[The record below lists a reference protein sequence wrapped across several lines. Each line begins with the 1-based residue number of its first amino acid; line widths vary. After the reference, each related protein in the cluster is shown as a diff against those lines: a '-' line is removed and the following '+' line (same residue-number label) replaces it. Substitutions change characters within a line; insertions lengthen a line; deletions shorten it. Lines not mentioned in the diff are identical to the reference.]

1 MAGIKKRRTLFSRI
15 LADFFFLNALCLIL
29 ASLVLGTYLFRYT
42 VDQSKEQLLTNATF
56 AADATL
62 SCLKEGESLSASTV
76 NLFRSS
82 IENISESSSSS
93 IIILSVN
100 QKVFYASGKELALNE
115 AALAGNEAL
124 HSILRR
130 NTAIGSGTLN
140 GLFSKKALYA
150 CYPMVQDDRTVIG
163 IVIAAMPFPRVSEK
177 VMSVYAL
184 MMFCLLLISVVL
196 SFLLA
201 NQISR
206 PLKKINKAAAR
217 VALGEYNESIFTDN
231 TIAEISELTEN
242 FNHMI
247 KSLHAVEDSR
257 RSFIAS
263 VSHELRTPLTTIN
276 GFLDGIIDGTIPAE
290 LSGHYLE
297 ICSSESKRLAKLTNE
312 LLEMSR
318 MESAEQSLNIT
329 TVDIAECLRQQIIL
343 YEEKVEEKDINV
355 TLNLTHESCLCL
367 CDKDAITRV
376 FINLLDNAFKF
387 VNPGGSVSITITQT
401 RELATISIENTGKGI
416 SKEDCRNIFDK
427 FFKGDKSRSEDRS
440 GLGLGLYMVRN
451 IINRHGQKIWVE
463 SEPDVFTRFS
473 FSLPRSHKN

>member
-1 MAGIKKRRTLFSRI
+1 MENKRKRRTLFSRI
-15 LADFFFLNALCLIL
+15 LTDFFFLNALCLLL
-29 ASLVLGTYLFRYT
+29 ASLVLGLYLFRYT
-42 VDQSKEQLLTNATF
+42 VEQSKQKLLTNAIF

-62 SCLKEGESLSASTV
+62 SCLSEGESLTAGTA

-82 IENISESSSSS
+82 IENISENSSSS

-100 QKVFYASGKELALNE
+100 QKVFYASGKDLPLNE
-115 AALAGNEAL
+115 SALAGNEAL

-140 GLFSKKALYA
+140 GLFSQKALYA

-163 IVIAAMPFPRVSEK
+163 IVIAAMPFPHVSEEIL
-177 VMSVYAL
+177 SVYAL
-184 MMFCLLLISVVL
+184 IMFCMLLISVAL

-201 NQISR
+201 KQISR
-206 PLKKINKAAAR
+206 PLHKINAAAAK
-217 VALGEYNESIFTDN
+217 VALGEYNENVFTDN

-257 RSFIAS
+257 RSFVAS

-276 GFLDGIIDGTIPAE
+276 GFLDGIIDGTIPPE
-290 LSGHYLE
+290 MTGHYLE

-318 MESAEQSLNIT
+318 MENADQPLQIT

-343 YEEKVEEKDINV
+343 YEEKVEEKNIDV
-355 TLNLTHESCLCL
+355 MLNLTHESCLCL

-387 VNPGGSVSITITQT
+387 VNVGGTVSVSITQNK
-401 RELATISIENTGKGI
+401 ELATISVENSGKGI

-463 SEPDVFTRFS
+463 SEPDVYTRFT
-473 FSLPRSHKN
+473 FCLPCSQKK